1 MKILKPDYEL
11 NSKQLRFWLKVHA
24 EILHEG
30 THQIF
35 RTWILK
41 DWERC
46 GDIKTLHLK
55 NRYEPQEYVENFIED
70 IEKQEAEIILSSN

>member
-1 MKILKPDYEL
+1 MEILKPDCQL
-11 NSKQLRFWLKVHA
+11 DSKQLRFWLKVHA

-41 DWERC
+41 DWERI
-46 GDIKTLHLK
+46 GDIKTLYLEK
-55 NRYEPQEYVENFIED
+55 RYNPEEYVKNFIKD
-70 IEKQEAEIILSSN
+70 VEKEEAKIK

>member
-11 NSKQLRFWLKVHA
+11 NSKQLRFWRQIHA

-41 DWERC
+41 DWEREW
-46 GDIKTLHLK
+46 DIKTLHLK
-55 NRYEPQEYVENFIED
+55 NRYEPQEYVEKFIED
-70 IEKQEAEIILSSN
+70 IEKKEAEIILSSN